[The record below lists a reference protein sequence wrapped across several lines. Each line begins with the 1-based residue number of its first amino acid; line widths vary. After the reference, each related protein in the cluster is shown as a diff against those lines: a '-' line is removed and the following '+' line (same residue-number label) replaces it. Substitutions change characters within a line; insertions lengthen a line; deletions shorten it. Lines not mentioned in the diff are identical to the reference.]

1 MQEQYTIRVYNS
13 KDVERIE
20 KLFKK
25 CQDKYR
31 TKNPFLVDCV
41 MRGMEDIEK
50 ELFGVRKIE
59 TLTEIYNEIE
69 KTLKKLDELIKMS
82 RKNTNENLSYLRV
95 ISKLLSS
102 NYNMLIGLSTD
113 CPKQKEYIEAGLYD
127 DLPERLSVILEELL
141 KTFLK

>member
-50 ELFGVRKIE
+50 EFFGVRKIE

-82 RKNTNENLSYLRV
+82 RKNTNENLS
-95 ISKLLSS
+95 
-102 NYNMLIGLSTD
+102 T
-113 CPKQKEYIEAGLYD
+113 YD
-127 DLPERLSVILEELL
+127 SVKCFVKI
-141 KTFLK
+141 

>member
-13 KDVERIE
+13 RDVERIE

-31 TKNPFLVDCV
+31 TKNPFLVDCI

-50 ELFGVRKIE
+50 EFFGVRKIE
-59 TLTEIYNEIE
+59 TLTEMYNEIE
-69 KTLKKLDELIKMS
+69 KTLKKVDELIKMS
-82 RKNTNENLSYLRV
+82 RKNANENLSYLRV